1 VDGRAWDVIVAGA
14 GNAGL
19 SAAHAARERGCG
31 VLVLE
36 KADPEWSG
44 GNSAF
49 TAGAIRL
56 AHGGLD
62 DLRDVVEGVD
72 DALAAATDLPP
83 YTAEDFLGDLR
94 RVTLGRG
101 DPEMARILVED
112 SGAAVRW
119 LRDRGL
125 RFRLMYER
133 QTFVV
138 EGRHRFWGGLA
149 LGTVDGGE
157 GLMAQHRAAAVRTGI
172 VLRHRAAVEDLVRDE
187 TGAIGGVVVR
197 SDDGAVQTLR
207 AGAVVLAAGGFE
219 ADPRRRAAYLGPNW
233 DVAKVRGTPHNTG
246 EVLHAALDHGAQ
258 AYGHWSGCHAIQWDA
273 GAPPTGDRAL
283 TNRYSRQSY
292 PNGIVVNRHGERFL
306 DEGADFRNYT
316 YARFGAEVLRQ
327 PEGIAAQI
335 FDARTA
341 TMLRAIDYEAPGATR
356 VDAGTIA
363 GLAEGLGI
371 DPERLERTVRDYNAA
386 IRPGPFDPS
395 VKDGKGT
402 EGLSPPK
409 SNWALPIETPPFVAF
424 PVTCGIT
431 FTFGGVRVDAAARV
445 LDRAGRPLPGL
456 CAAGELVGGLFFHN
470 YPGGSG
476 LTAGAVFGR
485 RAGYAAAERA
495 LARRA
500 SARA

>member
-1 VDGRAWDVIVAGA
+1 
-14 GNAGL
+14 
-19 SAAHAARERGCG
+19 
-31 VLVLE
+31 
-36 KADPEWSG
+36 
-44 GNSAF
+44 
-49 TAGAIRL
+49 
-56 AHGGLD
+56 
-62 DLRDVVEGVD
+62 
-72 DALAAATDLPP
+72 
-83 YTAEDFLGDLR
+83 
-94 RVTLGRG
+94 
-101 DPEMARILVED
+101 
-112 SGAAVRW
+112 
-119 LRDRGL
+119 
-125 RFRLMYER
+125 MYER

-157 GLMAQHRAAAVRTGI
+157 GLMAQHRAAAERTGI

-197 SDDGAVQTLR
+197 SGRRGADAPRGRRRARRGRLR
-207 AGAVVLAAGGFE
+207 GGPAA
-219 ADPRRRAAYLGPNW
+219 RAAYLGPNW

-424 PVTCGIT
+424 PV
-431 FTFGGVRVDAAARV
+431 
-445 LDRAGRPLPGL
+445 RAGSPSRSAASAWTPPPACSTAPGAR
-456 CAAGELVGGLFFHN
+456 C
-470 YPGGSG
+470 
-476 LTAGAVFGR
+476 
-485 RAGYAAAERA
+485 RAC
-495 LARRA
+495 ARRA
-500 SARA
+500 SSSAACSSTTTPAAAASRPGRCSGAGPGAPRQPGAQPNTARRSCSAPVGSRLSKRSTPVRYFDSDRGCTPSSASTVSGRLEPSSLLASTSTRSSRSAVSSPAVDARLNRRSLVIRPPPSRAASVMRSKRVISTARGSSIGATPASRSVSSSSRHAAGSSRPAASGS